1 MAEKKSKLGSDIDPM
16 TMFEQMIDK
25 KIPDLSKTEKAK
37 LKAMKVGKF
46 IKYLG
51 FQPKKPKSKKNK
63 KTGGLIKKTRGGI
76 ISGND
81 LVASFYNRGEK

>member
-1 MAEKKSKLGSDIDPM
+1 
-16 TMFEQMIDK
+16 
-25 KIPDLSKTEKAK
+25 
-37 LKAMKVGKF
+37 MKVGKF
-46 IKYLG
+46 IKDLG